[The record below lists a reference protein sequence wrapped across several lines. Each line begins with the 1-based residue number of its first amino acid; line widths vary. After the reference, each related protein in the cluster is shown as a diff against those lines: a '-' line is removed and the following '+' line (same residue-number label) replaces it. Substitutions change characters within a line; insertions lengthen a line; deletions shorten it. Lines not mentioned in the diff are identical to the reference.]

1 MSSLP
6 EKLMMARPS
15 LTGSRKLSCF
25 SDVMPE
31 SGWNQCVKC
40 VAPFSMA
47 HSFMA
52 WATTLATSISSGSPC
67 FMVLSRLL
75 YVAEGRRSCI
85 VCSLNTIE
93 PYVSETRAI
102 GL

>member
-1 MSSLP
+1 
-6 EKLMMARPS
+6 MMARPS

-31 SGWNQCVKC
+31 SGWNQWVKW

-52 WATTLATSISSGSPC
+52 CATTLATSISSGSP
-67 FMVLSRLL
+67 FSMVFIRLL
-75 YVAEGRRSCI
+75 CVAEGRRSCI
-85 VCSLNTIE
+85 VCSLNTID
-93 PYVSETRAI
+93 P
-102 GL
+102 

>member
-1 MSSLP
+1 
-6 EKLMMARPS
+6 MMARPS

-52 WATTLATSISSGSPC
+52 WSTTLATSISSGSPC